1 MNEQILFLSRME
13 FIVLLLAGGIQHIE
27 CFPLPDAEQADE
39 RQVIEAVYHLIVDGL
54 LETNGGEI
62 RPSENIR
69 EFMDVMRN
77 PETYVRIEPADAS
90 LPQKICYCGEKIVV
104 LENVQEED
112 KAFRLFIIRKDDFW
126 AWLTD
131 SVDISAT
138 VFDKREEALHMLEFC
153 PIAGEE
159 RALLLAQEHPE
170 AFCKAGT
177 WMVRVQN
184 ILKENAYASLRF
196 VDGATGTLQKE
207 VLFVQGSMNT
217 WVLWCVPCADIFAEQ
232 VDCVY
237 VEPDSVELR
246 GKLLKTMNRRDAE

>member
-1 MNEQILFLSRME
+1 MPHGSFRASWKANRSEIFCSFPKFPYPNLFPKASYLRRGCGKRK
-13 FIVLLLAGGIQHIE
+13 IPCL
-27 CFPLPDAEQADE
+27 
-39 RQVIEAVYHLIVDGL
+39 R
-54 LETNGGEI
+54 
-62 RPSENIR
+62 
-69 EFMDVMRN
+69 